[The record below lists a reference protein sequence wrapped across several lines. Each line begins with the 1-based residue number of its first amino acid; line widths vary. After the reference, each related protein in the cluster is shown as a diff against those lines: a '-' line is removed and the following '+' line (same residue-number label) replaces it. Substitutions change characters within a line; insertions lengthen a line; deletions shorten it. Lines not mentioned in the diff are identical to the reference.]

1 MSSPVHGG
9 AGAVRATPQGNDL
22 ARCQQVVSVW
32 PNTTYQLSAWVQGG
46 YVFLGATGTGGTDPQ
61 TWGSP
66 GTAWG
71 RLATS
76 FTTGASTTSVTV
88 YVNGWYG
95 QGAYLA

>member
-22 ARCQQVVSVW
+22 ARCQQVVSVR
-32 PNTTYQLSAWVQGG
+32 PNTTYQLSAWVQGS
-46 YVFLGATGTGGTDPQ
+46 YVFLGATGTGVDVS
-61 TWGSP
+61 TWGAP
-66 GTAWG
+66 DGQWG